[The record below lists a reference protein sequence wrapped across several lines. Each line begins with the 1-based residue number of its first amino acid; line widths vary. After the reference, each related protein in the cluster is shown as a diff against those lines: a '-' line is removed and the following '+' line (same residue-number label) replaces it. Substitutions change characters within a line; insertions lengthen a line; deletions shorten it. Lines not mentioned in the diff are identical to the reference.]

1 MEPGIWK
8 QTGAILAV
16 FLLLGL
22 TLFLMRSGVRR
33 QLRPATRGGRKLHSL
48 ERLMLTPN
56 HSLHLVRTGEKV
68 MLLAVHP
75 GGINLLS
82 ESELLSQAARS
93 EEAVA

>member
-1 MEPGIWK
+1 
-8 QTGAILAV
+8 
-16 FLLLGL
+16 
-22 TLFLMRSGVRR
+22 
-33 QLRPATRGGRKLHSL
+33 
-48 ERLMLTPN
+48 MLTPN
-56 HSLHLVRTGEKV
+56 HSLHLVRTGEKE